1 MADNIRVSW
10 KAPGADNFVVAYED
24 DFSSRSYTVLSTP
37 SSAAS
42 AAYPAPSTATKQHVD
57 TFTSYVKGKSVG
69 ERDGYDLFAT
79 VPVPTS
85 PYNTALQPVGVDGW
99 RQIVPINKNP
109 HGRVWTRID
118 YFDGDGGNLLEFGAQ
133 GGYACLA
140 QPIGEEVTSGKVV
153 LRVDAHL
160 PGKYPHNYTFGNT
173 TCQRLAAALGSSAL
187 RDSLTAAVASNTAGG
202 GGIYLEET
210 DGVPHRLADGAAVC
224 IGRSEHRGVLPV
236 GLRLRRTAQ
245 VQFPDQVGVRQHQ
258 DMEGFLRR
266 RDDGPDHW
274 IRRNGNGAGVFEAD
288 ATIRAEGGNQY
299 LSIGRT
305 SGSGHAARYTT
316 SLGKS
321 IDRGIVTV
329 TADMRPPKHWF
340 GASGGSVFVT
350 LGNKTLEQSEATEA
364 DAGRKWY
371 RFVAKVKI
379 ADGTYGISVYD
390 MGTSHPSPESTKGA
404 LVGSAS
410 GLYMMNPVADGISS
424 LDIECRAVSST
435 LGETGN
441 DPLQAQIDN
450 IEVTRTPC
458 GFTLIVK

>member
-1 MADNIRVSW
+1 M
-10 KAPGADNFVVAYED
+10 
-24 DFSSRSYTVLSTP
+24 
-37 SSAAS
+37 AAS
-42 AAYPAPSTATKQHVD
+42 T
-57 TFTSYVKGKSVG
+57 
-69 ERDGYDLFAT
+69 
-79 VPVPTS
+79 
-85 PYNTALQPVGVDGW
+85 W
-99 RQIVPINKNP
+99 R
-109 HGRVWTRID
+109 
-118 YFDGDGGNLLEFGAQ
+118 
-133 GGYACLA
+133 
-140 QPIGEEVTSGKVV
+140 
-153 LRVDAHL
+153 
-160 PGKYPHNYTFGNT
+160 
-173 TCQRLAAALGSSAL
+173 
-187 RDSLTAAVASNTAGG
+187 
-202 GGIYLEET
+202 
-210 DGVPHRLADGAAVC
+210 
-224 IGRSEHRGVLPV
+224 
-236 GLRLRRTAQ
+236 RRTASPIVSQ
-245 VQFPDQVGVRQHQ
+245 TGLPFASAVSNIGAFYLWGYGYGGQ
-258 DMEGFLRR
+258 LRYNSQIKSAFDNIKIWKVSSDAATTDR
-266 RDDGPDHW
+266 TIGSAATET
-274 IRRNGNGAGVFEAD
+274 GQGGFEAD

-364 DAGRKWY
+364 DAGRLLRFGFRDSTGKNNGGIYEDMTPCSVGSSDGTAVGTGAGAYSDMGETVDGAGRKWY